1 MAQRTSSKRTLPKR
15 ERAFW
20 RKVQKLVLPQLAGKV
35 WFPSWWMS
43 RTIPEGFKE
52 FMLDRFASE
61 MQSDEQSAHAWS
73 MAVCEIV
80 RYLVNCPEA
89 QFQVLY
95 DYPSCDGFPFLL
107 VARKG
112 RVLGLVSIY
121 PVDYFEDGLGNW
133 RELRDFLLRV
143 ADAVRAVLE
152 NQNLDSAEHESGE
165 MHDTRTRIAYEL
177 KISQ

>member
-1 MAQRTSSKRTLPKR
+1 MAQQTQSKRTLPKR

-20 RKVQKLVLPQLAGKV
+20 HKVQKLVLPQLAGRV

-43 RTIPEGFKE
+43 RPVPERFKE
-52 FMLDRFASE
+52 FMFDRFSSE

-73 MAVCEIV
+73 LSVCEIV
-80 RYLVNCPEA
+80 RYLVNYPEV

-112 RVLGLVSIY
+112 KVLGLVSIY
-121 PVDYFEDGLGNW
+121 PADYYEDGVADW
-133 RELRDFLLRV
+133 KELRDFLLRV
-143 ADAVRAVLE
+143 ADAVRAILE
-152 NQNLDSAEHESGE
+152 GRNHDSAAQASGGGVRCQKSGKS
-165 MHDTRTRIAYEL
+165 T
-177 KISQ
+177 K

>member
-1 MAQRTSSKRTLPKR
+1 MAQRTLSRRTLPKR
-15 ERAFW
+15 EGAFW

-73 MAVCEIV
+73 MAVREIV
-80 RYLVNCPEA
+80 RYLVNCPEV
-89 QFQVLY
+89 QFEVLY

-107 VARKG
+107 LTRKG
-112 RVLGLVSIY
+112 KVLGLVSIY
-121 PVDYFEDGLGNW
+121 PADYYEDGIADW
-133 RELRDFLLRV
+133 KELRDFLLRV
-143 ADAVRAVLE
+143 ADAVRAILE
-152 NQNLDSAEHESGE
+152 GRNHDSAAQASGGG
-165 MHDTRTRIAYEL
+165 MRCQKSGKST
-177 KISQ
+177 K

>member
-15 ERAFW
+15 EKAFW

-52 FMLDRFASE
+52 FMLDRFSSE
-61 MQSDEQSAHAWS
+61 MQSDEQSAYAWS
-73 MAVCEIV
+73 MAVREIV

-89 QFQVLY
+89 QFDVLY

-107 VARKG
+107 LRRKG
-112 RVLGLVSIY
+112 KVLGIVSID
-121 PVDYFEDGLGNW
+121 PVDYFEDGLCSW
-133 RELRDFLLRV
+133 QELRDFLLKV
-143 ADAVRAVLE
+143 VDAVQAVL
-152 NQNLDSAEHESGE
+152 
-165 MHDTRTRIAYEL
+165 
-177 KISQ
+177 

>member
-15 ERAFW
+15 EKAFW

-43 RTIPEGFKE
+43 RTIPEGFRE
-52 FMLDRFASE
+52 FMLDRFSSE

-73 MAVCEIV
+73 MAVREIV

-89 QFQVLY
+89 QFDMLY

-107 VARKG
+107 LRRKG
-112 RVLGLVSIY
+112 KVLGIVSID
-121 PVDYFEDGLGNW
+121 PVDYFEDGLCSW
-133 RELRDFLLRV
+133 QELRDFLLKV
-143 ADAVRAVLE
+143 VDAVQAVL
-152 NQNLDSAEHESGE
+152 
-165 MHDTRTRIAYEL
+165 
-177 KISQ
+177 

>member
-15 ERAFW
+15 EKAFW

-43 RTIPEGFKE
+43 RTIPEGFRE
-52 FMLDRFASE
+52 FMLDRFSSE

-73 MAVCEIV
+73 MAVREIV

-89 QFQVLY
+89 QFDVLY

-107 VARKG
+107 LRRKG
-112 RVLGLVSIY
+112 KVLGIVSID
-121 PVDYFEDGLGNW
+121 PVDYFEDGLCNW
-133 RELRDFLLRV
+133 QELREFLLRV
-143 ADAVRAVLE
+143 VDVVRQFFE
-152 NQNLDSAEHESGE
+152 N
-165 MHDTRTRIAYEL
+165 
-177 KISQ
+177 

>member
-1 MAQRTSSKRTLPKR
+1 MAQQTLSKRTLPKR
-15 ERAFW
+15 ERDFW

-73 MAVCEIV
+73 LSVCEIV

-89 QFQVLY
+89 QFDVLY
-95 DYPSCDGFPFLL
+95 NYPSCDGFPYLL
-107 VARKG
+107 LSRSGK
-112 RVLGLVSIY
+112 VLGLVSIY
-121 PVDYFEDGLGNW
+121 PVDYYEDGIANW

-143 ADAVRAVLE
+143 ADSVRAILE
-152 NQNLDSAEHESGE
+152 SQNHDSAAQASGGGVRCQKSGKS
-165 MHDTRTRIAYEL
+165 T
-177 KISQ
+177 K

>member
-15 ERAFW
+15 EKAFW

-43 RTIPEGFKE
+43 RTIPEGFRE
-52 FMLDRFASE
+52 FMLDRFSSE

-73 MAVCEIV
+73 MAVREIV

-89 QFQVLY
+89 QFDVLY

-107 VARKG
+107 LRRKG
-112 RVLGLVSIY
+112 KVLGIVSID
-121 PVDYFEDGLGNW
+121 PVDYFEDGLCNW
-133 RELRDFLLRV
+133 QELRDFLLRV
-143 ADAVRAVLE
+143 VDVVRQFFE
-152 NQNLDSAEHESGE
+152 N
-165 MHDTRTRIAYEL
+165 
-177 KISQ
+177 

>member
-1 MAQRTSSKRTLPKR
+1 MAQQTQSKRTLPKR

-35 WFPSWWMS
+35 WFPSWWLSS
-43 RTIPEGFKE
+43 RVPDGFKE
-52 FMLDRFASE
+52 FMFDGFSRE
-61 MQSDEQSAHAWS
+61 MQSDEQSLHAWS

-89 QFQVLY
+89 QFDVLY

-107 VARKG
+107 LTRKG
-112 RVLGLVSIY
+112 KVLGLVSIY
-121 PVDYFEDGLGNW
+121 PTDYYEDGIANW

-143 ADAVRAVLE
+143 ADAVQAILE
-152 NQNLDSAEHESGE
+152 NQNLDSAEQESGGNARRQKLGSP
-165 MHDTRTRIAYEL
+165 T
-177 KISQ
+177 S

>member
-20 RKVQKLVLPQLAGKV
+20 RRVQKLVLPQLAGKV

-43 RTIPEGFKE
+43 RTVPEGFKE

-73 MAVCEIV
+73 MAVREIV
-80 RYLVNCPEA
+80 RYLVKCPEA
-89 QFQVLY
+89 QFDVLY

-107 VARKG
+107 LTRKG
-112 RVLGLVSIY
+112 KVIGLVSIY
-121 PVDYFEDGLGNW
+121 PVDYYEDGIANW
-133 RELRDFLLRV
+133 QELRDFLLRV
-143 ADAVRAVLE
+143 ADAVRAILVS
-152 NQNLDSAEHESGE
+152 QNLDSAAQASGGGVRCQKSGKS
-165 MHDTRTRIAYEL
+165 T
-177 KISQ
+177 K

>member
-1 MAQRTSSKRTLPKR
+1 MTQQTLSERTLPKR

-52 FMLDRFASE
+52 FMFDRFASE

-80 RYLVNCPEA
+80 RNLVNCPEA

-107 VARKG
+107 VTRKG
-112 RVLGLVSIY
+112 KVLGLVSIY
-121 PVDYFEDGLGNW
+121 PADYYEDGIADW
-133 RELRDFLLRV
+133 KELRDFLLRV
-143 ADAVRAVLE
+143 ANSVRAILE
-152 NQNLDSAEHESGE
+152 SQNPDSAAQASGGGVRCQKSGKS
-165 MHDTRTRIAYEL
+165 T
-177 KISQ
+177 K